1 MGDSEKE
8 VENKLLDFE
17 KLEDIDVL
25 KVGHHGSDSSST
37 EKFVNKV
44 LPEVSIISVK
54 EGTYK
59 DMPNEK
65 VINRLKAKGKIYRTD
80 KEGTI
85 WLTSDGITN
94 DITLLKELNLNGAKK
109 IGLRVYLKYARF

>member
-1 MGDSEKE
+1 MVELIYGEQEYLFMGDSEKE
-8 VENKLLDFE
+8 VENKLLDSE

-54 EGTYK
+54 EETYK
-59 DMPNEK
+59 
-65 VINRLKAKGKIYRTD
+65 VCQT
-80 KEGTI
+80 
-85 WLTSDGITN
+85 
-94 DITLLKELNLNGAKK
+94 KK
-109 IGLRVYLKYARF
+109 L